1 MEVFYGRPPVGRLG
15 RRSQNGPMGHSGI
28 PNIRHPGMTN
38 IKYRIPQYLFFNR
51 QLKENKM
58 PFSKKKKTIKKSRN
72 VWTINPVTKIKES
85 KKIYKRPK
93 SKKEVNNDEK

>member
-1 MEVFYGRPPVGRLG
+1 
-15 RRSQNGPMGHSGI
+15 
-28 PNIRHPGMTN
+28 
-38 IKYRIPQYLFFNR
+38 
-51 QLKENKM
+51 M